1 MAYIKSFF
9 LLNIFFAFVTCFTSC
24 DKLTPGDQKLEF
36 YYYPSK
42 NVYYDVANNQ
52 YAYSVNG
59 GKSWSFYKL
68 KNNIEPATLG
78 HKQIIY
84 TTTAQPWDSNEVH
97 RKLYSGSLI
106 AVADIDTSLQTNTVS
121 DKKIIKKA
129 KPVVQPIKP
138 EQKKPNFF
146 KRLFG
151 RKHQQQNEN

>member
-9 LLNIFFAFVTCFTSC
+9 LLNIFFAFVLGFTSC
-24 DKLTPGDQKLEF
+24 GEFTSGEQKLEF

-59 GKSWSFYKL
+59 GKNWSFYKL
-68 KNNIEPATLG
+68 KNSIEPATLG
-78 HKQIIY
+78 SKQIIY
-84 TTTAQPWDSNEVH
+84 STSAQPWDSNEVH
-97 RKLYSGSLI
+97 RKLYNGSLI
-106 AVADIDTSLQTNTVS
+106 NVAEADTSLQTNTVS

-129 KPVVQPIKP
+129 KPVEQPKKT
-138 EQKKPNFF
+138 EQKKPGFF

-151 RKHQQQNEN
+151 RKHQQQQ